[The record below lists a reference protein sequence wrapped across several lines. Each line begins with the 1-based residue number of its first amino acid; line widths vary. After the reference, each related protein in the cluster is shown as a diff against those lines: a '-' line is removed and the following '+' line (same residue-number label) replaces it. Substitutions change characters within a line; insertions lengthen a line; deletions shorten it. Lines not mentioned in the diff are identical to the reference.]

1 MRALKTASDLRP
13 SGRLSCS
20 VNSFC
25 SSLTKLVFSEQEQE
39 LKFTYSPDHY
49 SHAPQ
54 EIIVRG
60 NAVSSLESPAR
71 AEVLRDHLLTHGHVE
86 VRPHGWDQTWIADV
100 HDAGYLAFLESAFLR
115 WKRLPNASSV
125 IHPHAF
131 AHYSSRRRP
140 ESIQGQVGYYLA
152 GGSSPIT
159 AGTWDAAVASAHTAL
174 EAARL
179 ALEGERE
186 TYALC
191 RPPGHHAY
199 ADFGGGF
206 CYLNN
211 VAIAANYLAKK
222 LGQVAILDIDTHHGK
237 GTQSI
242 FYARGD
248 VHFVSVHG
256 DPNVLF
262 PFYAGYADEC
272 GEGAGQGCN
281 LNLPLPLKSEDP
293 AWLDA
298 IDQGMAAIQT
308 FQPKALLVSLG
319 FDPFKGDPSSDLA
332 VSTEG
337 FRMAGERI
345 GQYRGPVVLV
355 QEGGYLV
362 EKLGEN
368 LNAFLDGFL
377 RSRGAAAQTNT
388 SHPHPGDH
396 HEQHA

>member
-1 MRALKTASDLRP
+1 M
-13 SGRLSCS
+13 
-20 VNSFC
+20 
-25 SSLTKLVFSEQEQE
+25 
-39 LKFTYSPDHY
+39 KFTFSPSHRR
-49 SHAPQ
+49 HAPQ

-60 NAVSSLESPAR
+60 TLVPNLESPAR
-71 AEVLRDHLLTHGHVE
+71 ADALLAQLLAQGHEQVA
-86 VRPHGWDQTWIADV
+86 PQGWDQQWIAAV
-100 HDAGYLAFLESAFLR
+100 HDAGYLDFLSNAHAR
-115 WKRLPNASSV
+115 WRVLPNATPL

-131 AHYSSRRRP
+131 AHHSARRRP
-140 ESIQGQVGYYLA
+140 DSIQGQVGYYLA
-152 GGSSPIT
+152 GGSSPV
-159 AGTWDAAVASAHTAL
+159 AEGTWEAAVGSAHAAL

-179 ALEGERE
+179 VLDGERE
-186 TYALC
+186 AYALC

-211 VAIAANYLAKK
+211 VAIAANYLASQ
-222 LGQVAILDIDTHHGK
+222 LGRVAILDIDTHHGN

-242 FYARGD
+242 FYGRAD

-262 PFYAGYADEC
+262 PFYAGYADER
-272 GEGAGQGCN
+272 GEGEGVGHT

-293 AWLDA
+293 AWLGA
-298 IDQGMAAIQT
+298 IDQGMASIQA

-319 FDPFKGDPSSDLA
+319 FDPYKGDPSSDLA

-337 FRMAGERI
+337 FRAAGARI
-345 GQYRGPVVLV
+345 GSYRGPVVLV

-368 LNAFLDGFL
+368 LAAFLDGFMRA
-377 RSRGAAAQTNT
+377 RSAA
-388 SHPHPGDH
+388 
-396 HEQHA
+396 

>member
-1 MRALKTASDLRP
+1 M
-13 SGRLSCS
+13 
-20 VNSFC
+20 
-25 SSLTKLVFSEQEQE
+25 
-39 LKFTYSPDHY
+39 KFTFSPSHR

-60 NAVSSLESPAR
+60 TVVRNLESPAR
-71 AEVLRDHLLTHGHVE
+71 ADALLDRLLSQGHTQVT
-86 VRPHGWDQTWIADV
+86 PQGWDLQWIEAV
-100 HDAGYLAFLESAFLR
+100 HDAGYLEFLATAFAR
-115 WKRLPNASSV
+115 WKTLPKASEL

-140 ESIQGQVGYYLA
+140 QSIQGQVGYYLA
-152 GGSSPIT
+152 GGSSPI
-159 AGTWDAAVASAHTAL
+159 AEGTWEAAVGSAHTAL

-179 ALEGERE
+179 VLQGERE
-186 TYALC
+186 AYALC

-211 VAIAANYLAKK
+211 VAIAAHYLAKS
-222 LGQVAILDIDTHHGK
+222 LGRVAILDIDTHHGN

-242 FYARGD
+242 FYQRND

-256 DPNVLF
+256 DPDVLF
-262 PFYAGYADEC
+262 PFYAGYADER
-272 GEGAGQGCN
+272 GEGAGEGFN

-293 AWLDA
+293 AWLQA
-298 IDQGMAAIQT
+298 IDQGMQSIHEVA
-308 FQPKALLVSLG
+308 PKALLVSLG

-337 FRMAGERI
+337 FRAAGERI
-345 GQYRGPVVLV
+345 GAYRGPVVLV

-362 EKLGEN
+362 EKLGDN
-368 LNAFLDGFL
+368 LDAFLDGFM
-377 RSRGAAAQTNT
+377 RARNAA
-388 SHPHPGDH
+388 
-396 HEQHA
+396 

>member
-1 MRALKTASDLRP
+1 M
-13 SGRLSCS
+13 
-20 VNSFC
+20 
-25 SSLTKLVFSEQEQE
+25 
-39 LKFTYSPDHY
+39 KFTFSPSHR

-60 NAVSSLESPAR
+60 TVVRNLESPAR
-71 AEVLRDHLLTHGHVE
+71 ADALLDRLLAQGHTQVT
-86 VRPHGWDQTWIADV
+86 PQGWDLQWIEAV
-100 HDAGYLAFLESAFLR
+100 HDAGYLEFLATAFSR
-115 WKRLPNASSV
+115 WKLLPKASEL

-140 ESIQGQVGYYLA
+140 QSIQGQVGYYLA
-152 GGSSPIT
+152 GGSSPI
-159 AGTWDAAVASAHTAL
+159 AEGTWEAAVGSAHTAL

-179 ALEGERE
+179 VLDGERE
-186 TYALC
+186 AYALC

-199 ADFGGGF
+199 TDFGGGF

-211 VAIAANYLAKK
+211 VAIAAHYLAKS
-222 LGQVAILDIDTHHGK
+222 LGRVAILDIDTHHGN

-242 FYARGD
+242 FYQRDD

-256 DPNVLF
+256 DPDVLF

-272 GEGAGQGCN
+272 GEGAGEGFN

-293 AWLDA
+293 AWLQA
-298 IDQGMAAIQT
+298 IDQGMQSIHSVA
-308 FQPKALLVSLG
+308 PKALLVSLG

-337 FRMAGERI
+337 FRAAGERI
-345 GQYRGPVVLV
+345 GAYRGPVVLV

-362 EKLGEN
+362 EKLGDN
-368 LNAFLDGFL
+368 LDAFLDGFM
-377 RSRGAAAQTNT
+377 RARNAA
-388 SHPHPGDH
+388 
-396 HEQHA
+396 

>member
-1 MRALKTASDLRP
+1 MP
-13 SGRLSCS
+13 
-20 VNSFC
+20 V
-25 SSLTKLVFSEQEQE
+25 
-39 LKFTYSPDHY
+39 KFTYSPTHHQ
-49 SHAPQ
+49 HAPA

-60 NAVSSLESPAR
+60 TLVRNLESPER
-71 AEVLRDHLLTHGHVE
+71 ADALLAQLTSQGHEKVLPR
-86 VRPHGWDQTWIADV
+86 GWDQRWIAAV
-100 HDAGYLAFLESAFLR
+100 HDAGYLAFLESAHER
-115 WKRLPNASSV
+115 WRALPNATPL

-140 ESIQGQVGYYLA
+140 QSIQGQVGYYLA
-152 GGSSPIT
+152 GGSSPV
-159 AGTWDAAVASAHTAL
+159 AEGTWTAVVGSAHAAL

-179 ALEGERE
+179 VLDGERE
-186 TYALC
+186 AYALC

-211 VAIAANYLAKK
+211 IAIAANYMASR
-222 LGQVAILDIDTHHGK
+222 LGRVAILDIDTHHGN

-242 FYARGD
+242 FYRRGD

-262 PFYAGYADEC
+262 PFYAGYADER
-272 GEGAGQGCN
+272 GEGEGEGHN

-293 AWLDA
+293 AWLAA
-298 IDQGMAAIQT
+298 IDEGMASIQACK
-308 FQPKALLVSLG
+308 PAALLVSLG

-337 FRMAGERI
+337 FRAAGERI
-345 GQYRGPVVLV
+345 GRYRGPVVLI

-368 LNAFLDGFL
+368 LDAFLDGYM
-377 RSRGAAAQTNT
+377 RSRSAA
-388 SHPHPGDH
+388 
-396 HEQHA
+396 